1 MEETLN
7 FKRNRPT
14 IGVLA
19 GWQLYEGIIPHTYLL
34 SVLNGIRSAA
44 LEHECHLYLACGI
57 GQVIGPGGMHPAWPI
72 TSPDTDFV
80 PVGPWNT
87 DGLIVV
93 TPFLSEA
100 RKLYIQQLVSNGFPV
115 VFIGSTEE
123 GSAVVADNEGGIHLA
138 FAHLVSH
145 GHRRIAFIAG
155 HENHESDSDARL
167 KAYHSAVCEYGGAT
181 DSRLVAYGFHNQA
194 GGRRAMQKIIESGAE
209 FTAVL
214 TSNDE
219 SAIGAMSTLRE
230 TGRRIPTD
238 VAVIGFDDRPQALV
252 QIPPLTTIYCPMF
265 ELGYRALGLLIL
277 HIKEPLRKIEVIR
290 EPTRLIT
297 RQSCGCIPDD
307 LTSNIFSSLLQRAA
321 KTSMVSFK
329 KALARMMVEEIS
341 TVTTNL
347 KSEEIRDLCLKLVNA
362 FTLSIKRGDPVR
374 FYIKLMELIQRIET
388 AGEDSHIWQVPVSF
402 LHQSVSSFLMPNHP
416 PEIYRQADEMLD
428 QARIIIS
435 ESGQRYH
442 IRRLLKQDEM
452 AERMGVLTA
461 HLIAATNEAQI
472 FTTMVEHLPDVGI
485 KNAWIAFFESKNDD
499 PVAESFLPAG
509 QGTGPDNVHFS
520 TRQFP
525 PPELYLKDKPLHLAL
540 LPLIFQQEVL
550 GFVVFDAS
558 NLAPCASIV
567 RQLAAAFK
575 SARLH
580 AQVIELSLTDS
591 LTGLRN
597 RRYFELFLQAEVIRS
612 QRYGR
617 DLSVIMIDLDHFK
630 KYNDAFGHPAGDE
643 ALQQV
648 AEGIRFGAR
657 RGLDIV
663 ARFGGEEFIVI
674 LPETGAKSAK
684 EVAEK
689 IRNSIASLR
698 NVKCCITVSIGVAA
712 VQGDECKA
720 EELVR
725 QADRALYQ
733 AKHRGRNRVCTFE
746 GERIE

>member
-1 MEETLN
+1 MEEELN
-7 FKRNRPT
+7 YKRNRPT

-44 LEHECHLYLACGI
+44 LEHECNLYLACGI

-72 TSPDTDFV
+72 PSQHTDFV

-87 DGLIVV
+87 DGLIMV
-93 TPFLSEA
+93 TPFLSET
-100 RKLYIQQLVSNGFPV
+100 RKHYIQQLVSDGFPV

-155 HENHESDSDARL
+155 HENHESDSDARFN
-167 KAYHSAVCEYGGAT
+167 AYHLAVLEYGGVS
-181 DSRLVAYGFHNQA
+181 DNRLVAYGFHNQA
-194 GGRRAMQKIIESGAE
+194 GGQRAMQKIIESGAK
-209 FTAVL
+209 FTAGL

-219 SAIGAMSTLRE
+219 SAIGAMRALSKSGLRV
-230 TGRRIPTD
+230 PKD

-265 ELGYRALGLLIL
+265 ELGYQALGLLFL
-277 HIKEPLRKIEVIR
+277 HIKEPSRGIEVIR
-290 EPTRLIT
+290 VPTRLIN

-307 LTSNIFSSLLQRAA
+307 LTTTIFSSRLQRAPN
-321 KTSMVSFK
+321 TSMVSFK
-329 KALARMMVEEIS
+329 KALVKTMVEEIS
-341 TVTTNL
+341 SVTTNV
-347 KSEEIRDLCLKLVNA
+347 KPEEIRDLCRKLVNA

-374 FYIKLMELIQRIET
+374 FYTELMELIQRFEIS
-388 AGEDSHIWQVPVSF
+388 GEDSHIWQVPVSL
-402 LHQSVSSFLMPNHP
+402 LHKSVSSFWMPNHP
-416 PEIYRQADEMLD
+416 PEIYQQTDEMLD
-428 QARIIIS
+428 RARIIIS

-442 IRRLLKQDEM
+442 IRHLLKQDEM

-461 HLIAATNEAQI
+461 RLIAATNEAQI
-472 FTTMVEHLPDVGI
+472 FTTLEERLPDVGI
-485 KNAWIAFFESKNDD
+485 KNAWIVFFESKNDD
-499 PVAESFLPAG
+499 PVAESVLPAG
-509 QGTGPDNVHFS
+509 QGAGPDNVNFS
-520 TRQFP
+520 TQQFP

-540 LPLIFQQEVL
+540 LPLIFQQEAL
-550 GFVVFDAS
+550 GFIAFDAS
-558 NLAPCASIV
+558 NLAPCASVV
-567 RQLAAAFK
+567 RQLAAALK

-580 AQVIELSLTDS
+580 AQVLELSLTDS

-597 RRYFELFLQAEVIRS
+597 RRYFELFLQAEVTRS

-630 KYNDAFGHPAGDE
+630 KYNDTFGHPAGDE
-643 ALQQV
+643 ALQRV
-648 AEGIRFGAR
+648 AEGIRSGAR

-663 ARFGGEEFIVI
+663 ARYGGEEFIVI
-674 LPETGAKSAK
+674 LPETSVKIAFD
-684 EVAEK
+684 VAEK
-689 IRNSIASLR
+689 IRNSIAGLK
-698 NVKCCITVSIGVAA
+698 NVKSRITVSIGVAA
-712 VQGDECKA
+712 VQGECNA
-720 EELVR
+720 EELIG

-733 AKHRGRNRVCTFE
+733 AKHRGRNQVCIFE
-746 GERIE
+746 SEKME

>member
-1 MEETLN
+1 MEKTLN
-7 FKRNRPT
+7 YKRDRPT

-44 LEHECHLYLACGI
+44 LEQECNLYLACGI

-72 TSPDTDFV
+72 PSQYTDFV

-93 TPFLSEA
+93 TPFLSET
-100 RKLYIQQLVSNGFPV
+100 RKHYIHQLVSNGFPV
-115 VFIGSTEE
+115 VLIGSTEE

-167 KAYHSAVCEYGGAT
+167 KAYHSAVFEYRGAF
-181 DSRLVAYGFHNQA
+181 DDQLVAYGFHNQA
-194 GGRRAMQKIIESGAE
+194 GGRRAMHKIIESGAE

-219 SAIGAMSTLRE
+219 SAIGAMRALRE
-230 TGRRIPTD
+230 TGRRIPND

-265 ELGYRALGLLIL
+265 ELGYQALGLLIL
-277 HIKEPLRKIEVIR
+277 HIKEPSRGIEVIR

-307 LTSNIFSSLLQRAA
+307 LTAIIFSARLQRAA

-329 KALARMMVEEIS
+329 KALVRTMVEEIS
-341 TVTTNL
+341 SVSTIV
-347 KSEEIRDLCLKLVNA
+347 KPEEIWDLCRKFVNA
-362 FTLSIKRGDPVR
+362 FSLSMKRGDPLR
-374 FYIKLMELIQRIET
+374 FYTELMELIQRFEI
-388 AGEDSHIWQVPVSF
+388 AGEDSHIWQLPVSL
-402 LHQSVSSFLMPNHP
+402 LHKSVSSFLMPNHP
-416 PEIYRQADEMLD
+416 PEIYQQTDEMLD
-428 QARIIIS
+428 RARIIIS

-442 IRRLLKQDEM
+442 IRHLLKQDEM
-452 AERMGVLTA
+452 AERMGVLA
-461 HLIAATNEAQI
+461 ARLIAATNEAQI
-472 FTTMVEHLPDVGI
+472 FTTLVERLPDVGI
-485 KNAWIAFFESKNDD
+485 KNAWIVLFESKNDD
-499 PVAESFLPAG
+499 PVAESVLPAG
-509 QGTGPDNVHFS
+509 QGTGPDNVNFS

-525 PPELYLKDKPLHLAL
+525 PPELYLKDKPLHVAL
-540 LPLIFQQEVL
+540 LPLIFQQEAL

-558 NLAPCASIV
+558 NLAPCASVV

-580 AQVIELSLTDS
+580 AQVVELSLTDS

-597 RRYFELFLQAEVIRS
+597 RRYFELFLQAEVTRS

-630 KYNDAFGHPAGDE
+630 KYNDTFGHPAGDE
-643 ALQQV
+643 ALQRV
-648 AEGIRFGAR
+648 AEGIRTGAR

-663 ARFGGEEFIVI
+663 ARYGGEEFIVI
-674 LPETGAKSAK
+674 LPETSQKSAFR
-684 EVAEK
+684 VAEK
-689 IRNSIASLR
+689 IRNSITGLK
-698 NVKCCITVSIGVAA
+698 NVKSRITVSIGVAA
-712 VQGDECKA
+712 VQGECNA
-720 EELVR
+720 EELIGR
-725 QADRALYQ
+725 ADRVLYQ
-733 AKHRGRNRVCTFE
+733 AKHRGRNQVCISE
-746 GERIE
+746 GERKE